1 MQLFSILLASFA
13 FTSQAKHIGAFAGDA
28 TRAVASPKTII
39 NLGQLQAEKKNTIGH
54 TATSFDYMP
63 EYSEKEMPLEGQVI
77 ERPAVIKGCYK
88 ETPIY
93 KTHYKTIQGFNT
105 VKSQVKEM
113 VPETKVVKSFRTVSR
128 VVKDVVPEF
137 KTVEYLRPEY
147 RTVTHKVPFTKEI
160 PYKVK
165 SVVTEPL
172 PPSVIPE
179 PHISETIQPTPCA
192 YPAIHGSSV
201 GSPEIKV
208 KVGSITNQNQA

>member
-1 MQLFSILLASFA
+1 MKAFSVLLASFA
-13 FTSQAKHIGAFAGDA
+13 LTSQAKHIGAFAGDA
-28 TRAVASPKTII
+28 TRAIASPKTII

-54 TATSFDYMP
+54 AATSLDYMP
-63 EYSEKEMPLEGQVI
+63 EYSEKEMPFVGHVI
-77 ERPAVIKGCYK
+77 ESEMGAETEQAGPAVIKGCYK

-147 RTVTHKVPFTKEI
+147 RTVTHKVPFTKEV

-172 PPSVIPE
+172 PPTIIPE
-179 PHISETIQPTPCA
+179 PHVSETIQPTPCA
-192 YPAIHGSSV
+192 YPTIHGSNV
-201 GSPEIKV
+201 GSPNVKV
-208 KVGSITNQNQA
+208 K